1 MAGNYNSKP
10 QPSSSKCNFAVQS
23 FEGLVLISNIIN
35 ILDCAQDRRLDGAR
49 ARILTS
55 GRLYHRIGNIGN
67 LTLSCQK
74 MNNLNGR
81 SQIEIAKLEMGPG
94 GLRPSPRKTFVV

>member
-1 MAGNYNSKP
+1 M
-10 QPSSSKCNFAVQS
+10 QS
-23 FEGLVLISNIIN
+23 FEGLV
-35 ILDCAQDRRLDGAR
+35 LDCAQDRRLDGAR

-74 MNNLNGR
+74 MNSLNGR
-81 SQIEIAKLEMGPG
+81 SQIEIAKPEMR
-94 GLRPSPRKTFVV
+94 LDQVVSGQVQEKHLWSEIILWTVK